1 MRLKTKQQR
10 GSGKRILPVKWHD
23 ESWSPRIVIRSQ
35 GTDEWNRDC
44 NGRSSPSPR
53 PSPPGEGEQRA
64 AITWGYHLMIP
75 RSIASSSLPKN
86 RGINPTFISK
96 SHFRIHLPL
105 PGGEGRGEGG
115 LAFSPLA
122 TQKGCTSGMPAFLSR
137 FSPISSSENS
147 LKP

>member
-10 GSGKRILPVKWHD
+10 GSGKRTLPVKWQD
-23 ESWSPRIVIRSQ
+23 EAWSPRIVIRSR

-75 RSIASSSLPKN
+75 RSIALSSLA
-86 RGINPTFISK
+86 RGRGFNPTLIST
-96 SHFRIHLPL
+96 SHSRTHLPL

-115 LAFSPLA
+115 LAFSRLA
-122 TQKGCTSGMPAFLSR
+122 TQKGCTSGMPVSLSR